1 MRLVAGATMNDPWD
15 VKAVRQPGQY
25 LSCMKINGVPLLPP
39 VLSKECRKEMQ
50 YYKVLAKEVEK
61 RIAHLKQY
69 VYDTS
74 SDSEDKTDAP
84 ELSECEQSYDLAEE
98 EIQAGFNVNI
108 GSIKAVTT
116 GTEMSSEL
124 ATRNGKDATKRGEK
138 FGSNAPKFFIDLNL
152 TINEAG
158 SKILETVQKA
168 ESPPALEVPERD
180 YNCVSRFTQQVIT
193 EKEVVTTVETCR
205 NIEKKS
211 IGDNFDFCDNKD
223 ESLSDPLTEIPLSP
237 DGPSS
242 LSSKRFTGSLDNLHS
257 EITKDSLKNNSKLVR
272 QRSYTLLY
280 PSPQLLAHLETHSQ
294 NTGIEMSSISMSESL
309 SNISSPG
316 KKRRSWD
323 LESAKVKWSNMALEL
338 KQKSVAH
345 VISTVTKNTPK
356 SETKQKIPLRA
367 KSIDPAVAKRNN
379 TIARVLPKS
388 EPIAKNK
395 TLIVA
400 KNHVNSRSLDQQV
413 SSPKSKI
420 ERSLKMPTT
429 PVSEVADPA
438 ARVRELYEKIQK
450 QQLVQMENL
459 VEKQKKEQLLLQQVF
474 EEQNNML
481 FKQLKTICPKSP
493 VEAKEAWSDKQYEED
508 RGPVSLSQLMNYK
521 SATLTDTNQYLN
533 HCEDVLKKSKNITGN
548 LKKVL
553 ATAHSTNASKIQS
566 PTKQLEGSRTRT
578 HSPVRNPTSRRL
590 NYDTSAS
597 SDRDYEAMLTDR
609 TNDTMADLN
618 VTFPS
623 DNSDEGNNNNNLLSH
638 LCSKVTK
645 SSNGSSVHTNSVVH
659 SRVTEKTI
667 KNVGRSVNSSMQN
680 SSARTSKIASYK
692 HVPNPRE
699 REAAT
704 KIVAHAK
711 GYLVRRL
718 MRTERVQG
726 IVQTIKDALLCALQ
740 LHQDREGIRG
750 ADVDL
755 HRRLI
760 QQITAACYSLHDTFV
775 ASTAAERCAM
785 IAADRGRR
793 NSLAARQ
800 PISFR
805 QTDIMTQ
812 SHSGSFPARTKRQP
826 SLLMTQSNYDLA
838 GKSALRGEPA
848 APPVALTLAAAR
860 VLPAV
865 LCPLLG
871 NAQRHW
877 IVKLFKAYWLKVAPN

>member
-1 MRLVAGATMNDPWD
+1 
-15 VKAVRQPGQY
+15 
-25 LSCMKINGVPLLPP
+25 
-39 VLSKECRKEMQ
+39 MQ
-50 YYKVLAKEVEK
+50 YYKILAKEVEK

-69 VYDTS
+69 VYETS

-84 ELSECEQSYDLAEE
+84 ELPECEQSYDLAEE

-116 GTEMSSEL
+116 SAETSSEL
-124 ATRNGKDATKRGEK
+124 TSRNDKDTTKIGEK
-138 FGSNAPKFFIDLNL
+138 LSSHAPKFFIDLNL

-158 SKILETVQKA
+158 SKILKTVQKA

-205 NIEKKS
+205 NIEKKN
-211 IGDNFDFCDNKD
+211 IGDIYDFCDNKD
-223 ESLSDPLTEIPLSP
+223 DSLSDPLTEIPLSP

-257 EITKDSLKNNSKLVR
+257 ETTKDSLKNNTKLVR

-280 PSPQLLAHLETHSQ
+280 PSPQLLAHLEIHSQ

-345 VISTVTKNTPK
+345 VISTVAKNIPK
-356 SETKQKIPLRA
+356 SEPKQKIPLRT
-367 KSIDPAVAKRNN
+367 KSVDPAVPKRNN
-379 TIARVLPKS
+379 TIARLLPKS

-395 TLIVA
+395 TLIGTR
-400 KNHVNSRSLDQQV
+400 NHVNSRSLDQQL
-413 SSPKSKI
+413 STPKPKLEQSPKI
-420 ERSLKMPTT
+420 LTT
-429 PVSEVADPA
+429 PVSEAADPA
-438 ARVRELYEKIQK
+438 TRVRELYEKIQK
-450 QQLVQMENL
+450 QQLIQMENL

-481 FKQLKTICPKSP
+481 FNQLKTICPKSP
-493 VEAKEAWSDKQYEED
+493 IEAKEAWSDKQCEED
-508 RGPVSLSQLMNYK
+508 RGPVSLSQLINYK
-521 SATLTDTNQYLN
+521 SSTLTDTNQYLS
-533 HCEDVLKKSKNITGN
+533 HCENVLKKSRNITGS
-548 LKKVL
+548 LKKIN

-566 PTKQLEGSRTRT
+566 PPKQLEGSRTRT
-578 HSPVRNPTSRRL
+578 HSPVKIPTSRKL

-597 SDRDYEAMLTDR
+597 SDRDYEPMLTDR

-623 DNSDEGNNNNNLLSH
+623 DNSDEGNNNNLVS

-645 SSNGSSVHTNSVVH
+645 PSNGSSVHTNSVVH

-692 HVPNPRE
+692 HVPNSQE
-699 REAAT
+699 
-704 KIVAHAK
+704 
-711 GYLVRRL
+711 VRY
-718 MRTERVQG
+718 V
-726 IVQTIKDALLCALQ
+726 
-740 LHQDREGIRG
+740 
-750 ADVDL
+750 
-755 HRRLI
+755 
-760 QQITAACYSLHDTFV
+760 
-775 ASTAAERCAM
+775 
-785 IAADRGRR
+785 
-793 NSLAARQ
+793 
-800 PISFR
+800 
-805 QTDIMTQ
+805 
-812 SHSGSFPARTKRQP
+812 
-826 SLLMTQSNYDLA
+826 
-838 GKSALRGEPA
+838 
-848 APPVALTLAAAR
+848 
-860 VLPAV
+860 
-865 LCPLLG
+865 
-871 NAQRHW
+871 
-877 IVKLFKAYWLKVAPN
+877 